1 MEGFLTPIDF
11 FTNIDAAYIIKITL
25 KLQTHNPGEYLN
37 GIGPV
42 DFANPGSDKKE
53 STELTLMVQFPNNSE
68 YQTRILMEYKNLIYQ
83 THVNAFIAFVW
94 NVMLKYVHLSM

>member
-1 MEGFLTPIDF
+1 MPNTH
-11 FTNIDAAYIIKITL
+11 AYSS
-25 KLQTHNPGEYLN
+25 N

-42 DFANPGSDKKE
+42 DLANPGSDKNE

-83 THVNAFIAFVW
+83 TPVNAFIAFVW